1 MVMLQS
7 GAGKGCAVTL
17 DKDSRSKLKV
27 ITKLSGSIFTHR
39 VLDFEKECSD
49 LNKSRSEV
57 NII

>member
-1 MVMLQS
+1 M
-7 GAGKGCAVTL
+7 AL
-17 DKDSRSKLKV
+17 DKGSRSKVKV
-27 ITKLSGSIFTHR
+27 RTKLSGSIFTHR

>member
-1 MVMLQS
+1 MVILQS
-7 GAGKGCAVTL
+7 AAGKGFAVTL
-17 DKDSRSKLKV
+17 NQDSRSKLKV
-27 ITKLSGSIFTHR
+27 RTKLSGSIFTHR

>member
-7 GAGKGCAVTL
+7 GAGNGCAVTL
-17 DKDSRSKLKV
+17 DSRSKLKV
-27 ITKLSGSIFTHR
+27 KTKLCGSIFTHR